1 MPQERSRLAPSQGKA
16 WEPLGGDCFKA
27 LGGGAAA
34 KKGQEKEKAKMFT
47 EKKASGKYDGEIKPI
62 QGMALR
68 SRLGR
73 ARRPTQRERKHQAVG
88 SPTNASQPHEHP
100 LLEGQPV
107 CRLQDQVSQFRW
119 SSRTSPPLEGGRTLR
134 PQVHPPAPSLLQQ
147 PQRVWLGLGSQ
158 QLLCLT
164 S

>member
-1 MPQERSRLAPSQGKA
+1 MCRRSRLAPSQGKA

-119 SSRTSPPLEGGRTLR
+119 SSVPLLRLKAAGLSELRCTPQPRPFSSSPRGSGW
-134 PQVHPPAPSLLQQ
+134 VWAPNSSF
-147 PQRVWLGLGSQ
+147 V
-158 QLLCLT
+158 
-164 S
+164 